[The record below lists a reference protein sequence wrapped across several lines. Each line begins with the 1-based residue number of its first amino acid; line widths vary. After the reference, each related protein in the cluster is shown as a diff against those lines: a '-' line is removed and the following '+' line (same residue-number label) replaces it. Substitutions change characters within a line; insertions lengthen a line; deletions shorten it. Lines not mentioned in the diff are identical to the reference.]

1 MEQDTETQVSYP
13 RCVYVAVAA
22 AFADRIELGGGGE
35 RKAWRL
41 RRIDYLSRLTEL
53 GRHARCEVSL
63 PEKRS

>member
-1 MEQDTETQVSYP
+1 MGTHVRTPDGA
-13 RCVYVAVAA
+13 YVASLAA

-41 RRIDYLSRLTEL
+41 TRIDYLSRLTEL